1 MGEIRTTQAI
11 CNKIHKCL
19 PIKGPPHPKQRTP
32 ESCLPH
38 SHKCSHFQPRR
49 SRFQVEKIQGQF
61 RKTNCRIHL
70 RNEFMRVG
78 LIDVLDAL
86 EDDNSDELQTQLK
99 VFGISDWTLIF
110 SFSKCM
116 AILTMATFRF
126 SMSTKR
132 KILTS
137 LLKGRVWGFESAF

>member
-1 MGEIRTTQAI
+1 
-11 CNKIHKCL
+11 
-19 PIKGPPHPKQRTP
+19 
-32 ESCLPH
+32 
-38 SHKCSHFQPRR
+38 
-49 SRFQVEKIQGQF
+49 
-61 RKTNCRIHL
+61 
-70 RNEFMRVG
+70 MRVG

-116 AILTMATFRF
+116 AILPMATFRF

-137 LLKGRVWGFESAF
+137 LLKGKVWGFESTFCIH

>member
-1 MGEIRTTQAI
+1 
-11 CNKIHKCL
+11 
-19 PIKGPPHPKQRTP
+19 
-32 ESCLPH
+32 
-38 SHKCSHFQPRR
+38 
-49 SRFQVEKIQGQF
+49 
-61 RKTNCRIHL
+61 
-70 RNEFMRVG
+70 MRVG

-116 AILTMATFRF
+116 AKLPMVTFRF

-137 LLKGRVWGFESAF
+137 LLKGKVWGFESAF